1 MRPMNALREYIP
13 SWLAPILGAGAIGA
27 CPLCWAGSA
36 ALLTYLGLGALIPL
50 WQGIVL
56 VLLALGLIGF
66 ILDYRSHKNIR
77 PILLLIAGAILLYVG
92 RYVFVGTGF
101 GYWPIWGSGAVLIL
115 IAVIYNKR
123 LFKKPQ
129 QTHADV

>member
-1 MRPMNALREYIP
+1 MNALRKYIP

-50 WQGIVL
+50 WQGVVL

-66 ILDYRSHKNIR
+66 IFDYRSHKNIR
-77 PILLLIAGAILLYVG
+77 PLVLLLAGGILLYIG
-92 RYVFVGTGF
+92 RYVFVGQNF

-115 IAVIYNKR
+115 IAILYNKR
-123 LFKKPQ
+123 QFKKPPQ
-129 QTHADV
+129 SDAKV